1 MFDLF
6 FMNLN
11 RRSGDITFFYFHRV
25 GVVVSWHFEDKI
37 FLLMSVMSYFFFL
50 LILYSRFIF
59 VVDLV
64 VEKTMKTLD

>member
-6 FMNLN
+6 FMYRN
-11 RRSGDITFFYFHRV
+11 RRFGDIAFFYFHRAC
-25 GVVVSWHFEDKI
+25 VVVSWHFEDKI
-37 FLLMSVMSYFFFL
+37 FLSMSVMDYFFFL

-64 VEKTMKTLD
+64 VEKTIA